1 MDQNPNEKSRGP
13 DVTWKDKKMTPAPR
27 AEVRALTDL
36 GKAALSA
43 TLFLK
48 PEVGKN
54 DMERECTKDG
64 SLR

>member
-1 MDQNPNEKSRGP
+1 
-13 DVTWKDKKMTPAPR
+13 MTPAPR